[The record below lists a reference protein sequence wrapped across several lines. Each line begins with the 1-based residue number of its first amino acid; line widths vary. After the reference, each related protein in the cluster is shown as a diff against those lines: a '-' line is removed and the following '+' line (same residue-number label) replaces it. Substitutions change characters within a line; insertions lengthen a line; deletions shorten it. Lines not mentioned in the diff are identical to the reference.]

1 MDSDYLIKLYK
12 AYAFI
17 ITQERV
23 KTKNIYGKNTMEAI
37 QTIKQLVKREIET
50 LENNPI
56 DK

>member
-1 MDSDYLIKLYK
+1 MNDKLNKLYK

-17 ITQERV
+17 LSQEII
-23 KTKNIYGKNTMEAI
+23 KSDFMYGETTMEAI

>member
-1 MDSDYLIKLYK
+1 MNDELNKLYK

-17 ITQERV
+17 ITQERI
-23 KTKNIYGKNTMEAI
+23 KKENMYGKNTIEAI
-37 QTIKQLVKREIET
+37 QTIKNLVKDRIEI

>member
-1 MDSDYLIKLYK
+1 MNDELNKLYK

-17 ITQERV
+17 LAQEMI
-23 KTKNIYGKNTMEAI
+23 KPGYMYGETTMEAI

-50 LENNPI
+50 LENNTI

>member
-1 MDSDYLIKLYK
+1 MNDELNKLYK

-17 ITQERV
+17 ITQERI
-23 KTKNIYGKNTMEAI
+23 KKENMYGKNTIEAI
-37 QTIKQLVKREIET
+37 QTIKNLVKREIET